1 MTIAFLA
8 LGSNIEP
15 EKNILRAI
23 RLLSDHVTI
32 LKSSTVYLTEP
43 LLQKK
48 QPRYYNCVIE
58 IATDT
63 EPHILK
69 LEVIRPIEEALG
81 RQRQEDKYTS
91 RTIDIDLI
99 IYGNLYISNNTL
111 QLPDPEI
118 EKRPFLAI
126 PLAEIEPE
134 LLLPPSNRPIA
145 EIARK
150 FKQAQLASLRDFTK
164 TLRTLI
170 DELREE
176 NS

>member
-15 EKNILRAI
+15 EKNIQKAV

-58 IATDT
+58 TATDT
-63 EPHILK
+63 EPHTLK
-69 LEVIRPIEEALG
+69 LEVLRPIEEALG
-81 RQRQEDKYTS
+81 RQRQEDKYAS

-99 IYGNLYISNNTL
+99 LYGDLYISDGTL
-111 QLPDPEI
+111 ELPDPEI

-134 LLLPPSNRPIA
+134 LLLPPSNRPIS
-145 EIARK
+145 EIAGK
-150 FKQAQLASLRDFTK
+150 FKHAQLVSLKDFTK

-170 DELREE
+170 EELREE